1 MQEMTLDP
9 IQMRIYNWLMRR
21 TTNSAVRRVGEL
33 PLSIGSDIGFVRNEN
48 QDRVAVLR
56 MQLDKGNSV
65 TIAALCDGMG
75 GMLEGSACAAQAIS
89 SFFMGCIRHQD
100 VSLRERLVLATQE
113 ANQVVH
119 SLYQGRGGATIS
131 AVLFDSSGGM
141 LGVNVGDSRIYK
153 YQEGTL
159 EQITVDD
166 TLADLLKNDLQPRNE
181 LLQFVGMGEGMEPHV
196 IDIPTSYDFIILTT
210 DGVHFI
216 DRQVLQMVIQ
226 AAKDSAIAVRRLID
240 IAKWCGGRDNASVI
254 AITPYPP
261 QLPLLDDTDVVQIW
275 DPFGELQVVLS
286 KAIGNAIAEKEPT
299 KDGKV
304 IVAEPAENTKRLT
317 KHKKKSKPAKRKT
330 TPKNQEEVKKERP
343 QLNIYF
349 NGNAGKDNHG

>member
-1 MQEMTLDP
+1 MTLDP

-181 LLQFVGMGEGMEPHV
+181 LLQFVGMGEGMEPHARLLPRPGSN
-196 IDIPTSYDFIILTT
+196 IGSY
-210 DGVHFI
+210 
-216 DRQVLQMVIQ
+216 R
-226 AAKDSAIAVRRLID
+226 
-240 IAKWCGGRDNASVI
+240 
-254 AITPYPP
+254 
-261 QLPLLDDTDVVQIW
+261 
-275 DPFGELQVVLS
+275 
-286 KAIGNAIAEKEPT
+286 
-299 KDGKV
+299 
-304 IVAEPAENTKRLT
+304 
-317 KHKKKSKPAKRKT
+317 
-330 TPKNQEEVKKERP
+330 
-343 QLNIYF
+343 
-349 NGNAGKDNHG
+349 